1 MKSTRICVFPDT
13 LPQDDIFFPLVQV
26 FDQVVYLRPVEN
38 DRPDEEK
45 ASPLLRE
52 AMTENLIDFCCPAP
66 LEDDRERFLRLVN
79 DLQNRPDDY
88 AGQLANLSLAGLGR
102 RGEQESKTTIINT
115 LLKQNGIKEKNQEQR
130 ETVLWQARLVLALG
144 EIFDR
149 DQAAIQKNLAQL
161 AAKQQGLL
169 DELRE
174 DDQQPFSFT
183 KKIMGSNTQTEKQLR
198 LRLKAWS
205 RLFAL
210 GSKEVNISIFVT
222 TNSDI
227 LDLLVEHY
235 DVYEQKNPTKLLEIL
250 LPMACFTDLSLK
262 QHVDSIKHNK
272 AQISLES
279 DILKKLASAS
289 QQERD
294 RYMREW
300 TEILQHT
307 FSPKKYKYCKISL
320 YAFHD
325 TSPQK
330 IFLET
335 FGRDE
340 DEFKLSPS
348 PSLHGTSDTI
358 VGILS

>member
-183 KKIMGSNTQTEKQLR
+183 KKIMASNTQTEKQLR

-210 GSKEVNISIFVT
+210 GNKGMEASILVT
-222 TNSDI
+222 SNPDAF
-227 LDLLVEHY
+227 DLLVEQ
-235 DVYEQKNPTKLLEIL
+235 YECDQRTTLKEFLTIPLPFKSNISSIDRPALFRAAADLHPRFDALFNDPDNVGDQNKSQLLNEWTTLLKTHFPT
-250 LPMACFTDLSLK
+250 TDFGRCHLSLY
-262 QHVDSIKHNK
+262 
-272 AQISLES
+272 
-279 DILKKLASAS
+279 IL
-289 QQERD
+289 
-294 RYMREW
+294 
-300 TEILQHT
+300 
-307 FSPKKYKYCKISL
+307 PKI
-320 YAFHD
+320 
-325 TSPQK
+325 SPQK
-330 IFLET
+330 FFLET

-340 DEFKLSPS
+340 DEVQLEPTVTT
-348 PSLHGTSDTI
+348 SLQGMTI
-358 VGILS
+358 IGLMK